1 MTDFDWRGTFFNA
14 EVNALHAD
22 AFGGRVFA
30 DDEWDWETLVARHS
44 LGWVVARN
52 DDHLAGFLNVV
63 WDGLTHAWLQDV
75 MVAAAVR
82 HRGVGVRMVELA
94 TAAARAAGCEWL
106 HVDFEPDL
114 RDFYFGACRFEPTQA
129 GLLRLSP
136 P

>member
-1 MTDFDWRGTFFNA
+1 MTDFDWRGAFFNA